1 MALSPEEHRR
11 LAHRNTV
18 LLASAQGLVQLASPV
33 MLLVGVVEIAELTG
47 HESSTGFLN
56 AAYFLAA
63 AAGALLVGRSMDR
76 LGRRPGLLASYAL
89 LVVAGLGAAASVAAG
104 SWLGLLL
111 CALPFGAALGGAN
124 LARGAVADM
133 HPPERRGRAVGYVLA
148 AGTVGA
154 VASPFVVAFLQEFAE
169 GRLGSDPNVLPW
181 ILVPAGAVGAMVCVL
196 RVRPDPRDMAVGET
210 LADIRAVV
218 RPPREILGMP
228 AVRLAVVAAAVGQ
241 MAMVAVMGVTPVAL
255 HQHDVS
261 PTAVSSVISVHIA
274 GMFAFSPLIG
284 AALDRYGRRPGLIA
298 GAVLSIAGALLAAT
312 EGRAFV
318 VGLGLFAIGLGW
330 SATFLGATA
339 VISDATDPAER
350 AGALGVMDLMVSL
363 SSAAAG
369 LASGFVFEG
378 AGFRVLGLAT
388 ATLVLVVVLSALRLR
403 APAAERVSV
412 DER

>member
-1 MALSPEEHRR
+1 MIRSTEEHRR
-11 LAHRNTV
+11 LVRRNTV
-18 LLASAQGLVQLASPV
+18 LLATAQGLVQIASPV

-47 HESSTGFLN
+47 HESSAGFLN

-76 LGRRPGLLASYAL
+76 FGRRPGLFASYAL
-89 LVVAGLGAAASVAAG
+89 LVLAGLGGAASVAAG

-111 CALPFGAALGGAN
+111 VAVPFGAAFGGAN

-154 VASPFVVAFLQEFAE
+154 VASPFAVAFLQEFAE
-169 GRLGSDPNVLPW
+169 GRLGATPNVLPW
-181 ILVPAGAVGAMVCVL
+181 VLVPAGAIGATICVL
-196 RVRPDPRDMAVGET
+196 RVWPDPRDIAVGEP
-210 LADIRAVV
+210 VQV
-218 RPPREILGMP
+218 
-228 AVRLAVVAAAVGQ
+228 AVVARRPREVLAAPTIRMAVVVAAIGQ

-284 AALDRYGRRPGLIA
+284 AALDRFGRRPGLIA
-298 GAVLSIAGALLAAT
+298 GAALSIGGALLAAT
-312 EGRAFV
+312 EAGALV
-318 VGLGLFAIGLGW
+318 VGAGLFAIGLGW

-350 AGALGVMDLMVSL
+350 ASALGLMDLTVSL

-369 LASGFVFEG
+369 LAAGFVFEG

-403 APAAERVSV
+403 EPSV
-412 DER
+412 VRATADER

>member
-1 MALSPEEHRR
+1 MIRSPDEHRR
-11 LAHRNTV
+11 LARRNTV
-18 LLASAQGLVQLASPV
+18 LLASAQGLVQVASPV
-33 MLLVGVVEIAELTG
+33 MLLIGVVEIAELSG

-63 AAGALLVGRSMDR
+63 AAGAFLVGRSMDR
-76 LGRRPGLLASYAL
+76 FGRRPGLLASYTL
-89 LVVAGLGAAASVAAG
+89 LILAGIGGAASVAAG
-104 SWLGLLL
+104 SWIGLLL
-111 CALPFGAALGGAN
+111 CAVPFGAAFGGAN

-133 HPPERRGRAVGYVLA
+133 YPAERRGRAVGYVLA

-154 VASPFVVAFLQEFAE
+154 VASPFLVAFLQEFAE
-169 GRLGSDPNVLPW
+169 HRLDANPNVLPW
-181 ILVPAGAVGAMVCVL
+181 ILVPAGALGAIACVI
-196 RVRPDPRDMAVGET
+196 RVRPDPRDMAVDEP
-210 LADIRAVV
+210 IEAVG
-218 RPPREILGMP
+218 RRPRELLGAPSIRM
-228 AVRLAVVAAAVGQ
+228 AVVAAAVGQ

-284 AALDRYGRRPGLIA
+284 AALDRFGRRPGLIV
-298 GAVLSIAGALLAAT
+298 GAALSIGGALLAAT
-312 EGRAFV
+312 EGAALL
-318 VGLGLFAIGLGW
+318 VGAGLFAIGLGW

-350 AGALGVMDLMVSL
+350 AGALGVMDLTVSL

-388 ATLVLVVVLSALRLR
+388 AALVLLVVVSALRIHGSSVAR
-403 APAAERVSV
+403 ATA

>member
-1 MALSPEEHRR
+1 MIRSPEEHRR
-11 LAHRNTV
+11 LARRNTA
-18 LLASAQGLVQLASPV
+18 LLATAQGLVQIASPV

-47 HESSTGFLN
+47 HETSAGFLN

-63 AAGALLVGRSMDR
+63 AAGAFLIGRSMDR
-76 LGRRPGLLASYAL
+76 FGRRPGLFASYAL
-89 LVVAGLGAAASVAAG
+89 LILAGLGGAASVAGG

-111 CALPFGAALGGAN
+111 VAVPFGAAFGGAN

-154 VASPFVVAFLQEFAE
+154 VASPFAVAFLQESAE
-169 GRLGSDPNVLPW
+169 GLGANPNVLPW
-181 ILVPAGAVGAMVCVL
+181 VLVPTGAVGATLCVL
-196 RVRPDPRDMAVGET
+196 RVRPDPRDMAVGEPV
-210 LADIRAVV
+210 DV
-218 RPPREILGMP
+218 
-228 AVRLAVVAAAVGQ
+228 AVVARRPREVLAAPAIRMAVVVAAIGQ

-284 AALDRYGRRPGLIA
+284 AALDRFGRRPGLIA
-298 GAVLSIAGALLAAT
+298 GAALSIGGALLAAT
-312 EGRAFV
+312 EAGALV
-318 VGLGLFAIGLGW
+318 VGAGLFAIGLGW

-350 AGALGVMDLMVSL
+350 AGALGVMDLTVSL

-369 LASGFVFEG
+369 LAAGFVFEG

-388 ATLVLVVVLSALRLR
+388 ATLVLLVVLSALRLR
-403 APAAERVSV
+403 EPSVAEATA